1 MNSPAAGPSKDGM
14 SDVIHT
20 GQLSRAFNGQPAVR
34 ALDLAVPKGSVYAF
48 LGPNGAGKSTTI
60 RLLLGLLKP
69 DSGSIHLFGL
79 PLKTER
85 LEILRRVGSLVESP
99 SLYPHLTAPENLAI
113 PARLLNRKASD
124 ITQALAM
131 AGLGSVGRKLVRNFS
146 LGMKQR
152 LGLAMALLAQPE
164 LLILDEPTNGLDPA
178 GIHEVRQI
186 LRAMPEQH
194 GVTVFLSSH
203 LLSEVEQLATHVGML
218 SQGTMVFQG
227 KVAGLSDRRR
237 ARLRVIA
244 DRPADAAA
252 LLESRGWT
260 VERQGDALIADPTV
274 PAAVI
279 NRTLVEAG
287 YDVHLLT
294 HETDSL
300 EQIFLGMTHSEAK

>member
-1 MNSPAAGPSKDGM
+1 M

-34 ALDLAVPKGSVYAF
+34 ALDLAVPRGSVYAF

-60 RLLLGLLKP
+60 RLLLGLLRP
-69 DSGSIHLFGL
+69 DSGSIHIFGV
-79 PLKTER
+79 PLASER
-85 LEILRRVGSLVESP
+85 LSILRRVGSLVETP
-99 SLYPHLTAPENLAI
+99 SVYPHLTAQENLAI
-113 PARLLNRKASD
+113 PARLLKRRTTD
-124 ITQALAM
+124 ISRALAT
-131 AGLGSVGRKLVRNFS
+131 AGLASVGRKLVRNFS

-186 LRAMPEQH
+186 LRTMPEEH

-218 SQGTMVFQG
+218 SQGSMVFQG

-237 ARLRVIA
+237 ARLRIVV

-252 LLESRGWT
+252 LLESHGWR
-260 VERQGDALIADPTV
+260 VERQGDALIAEPSV
-274 PAAVI
+274 PAATI

-287 YDVHLLT
+287 YDVHLLA
-294 HETDSL
+294 HESDSL
-300 EQIFLGMTHSEAK
+300 EQIFLGMTHSEAQ

>member
-1 MNSPAAGPSKDGM
+1 M

-34 ALDLAVPKGSVYAF
+34 ALDLAVPRGSVYAF

-60 RLLLGLLKP
+60 RLLLGLLRP
-69 DSGSIHLFGL
+69 DSGSIHIFGV
-79 PLKTER
+79 PLASER
-85 LEILRRVGSLVESP
+85 LSILRRVGSLVETP
-99 SLYPHLTAPENLAI
+99 SVYPHLTAQENLAI
-113 PARLLNRKASD
+113 PARLLKRRTTD
-124 ITQALAM
+124 ISRALAT
-131 AGLGSVGRKLVRNFS
+131 AGLASVGRKLVRNFS

-186 LRAMPEQH
+186 LRTMPEEH

-218 SQGTMVFQG
+218 SQGSMVFQG

-237 ARLRVIA
+237 ARLRIVV

-252 LLESRGWT
+252 LLESHGWR
-260 VERQGDALIADPTV
+260 VERQGDALIAEPSV
-274 PAAVI
+274 PAATI
-279 NRTLVEAG
+279 NRTLVEGG
-287 YDVHLLT
+287 YDVHLLA
-294 HETDSL
+294 HESDSL